1 MSIKLKFIF
10 ILILISVVSVAGY
23 KHFSQ
28 SEELSYDFVLAEK
41 GNIVQKV
48 SATGQVTPVKKIDLQ
63 FEIQGKIKD
72 VKVEKGEKVK
82 IGYILAKLDTTE
94 LEIQILE
101 AEAARNVAKANL
113 EKALSG
119 ASAEDIK
126 IYETAEENAQITLQ
140 NAELSLKN
148 AEQNLADVKAQAKE
162 DIDQSYQDALSSL
175 DGAYLKAYNALNT
188 VDLIQRTYFD
198 SNDQASIRAKE
209 SEQIIENA
217 VERVEICVA
226 TARQSLSSQD
236 IDSCSLETNKSL
248 NEINSNLISIRNTM
262 EEPIYRNVVSSS
274 DKTLLDNH
282 RTYINT
288 AYASIIN
295 SQQTISS
302 AKLSNESGINTAQA
316 SVDSAQSA
324 VTTAE
329 GNLKSAQNKLAQIKA
344 PPRKENVA
352 LFQAQLDQSKVSL
365 VRVKQQLSKAIL
377 VAPCNGIITDIK
389 KETGEMVRAMTQDTV
404 ISLICQGGFQIEVDI
419 PEADIGKLNL
429 QDQAKISLDAFSEKI
444 FQGSLIKID
453 PAETIIQGV
462 VYYNAIVGFNEADER
477 IKSGMTADV
486 DIIAHTK
493 ENVLT
498 VPQRSVLIKNGYKIV
513 RILNNEEINEIEVEI
528 GIRGSKGEI
537 EILSGLKEG
546 DKVITFIRE
555 K

>member
-82 IGYILAKLDTTE
+82 TGYILAKLDTTE

-140 NAELSLKN
+140 NAELTLKN
-148 AEQNLADVKAQAKE
+148 AEQNLVDVKAQAKE

-198 SNDQASIRAKE
+198 SNDQASIRTKE
-209 SEQIIENA
+209 SEQMIKNA
-217 VERVEICVA
+217 VKRIESCIE
-226 TARQSLSSQD
+226 TARQSSQNQD
-236 IDSCSLETNKSL
+236 ADFCLRETNESL
-248 NEINSNLISIRNTM
+248 NEINNNLISIRDTM
-262 EEPIYRNVVSSS
+262 EEPIYRNVVSST
-274 DKTLLDNH
+274 DKTSLDNH

-295 SQQTISS
+295 SKQTISS
-302 AKLSNESGINTAQA
+302 AKLSSESDINTAQA
-316 SVDSAQSA
+316 SVDSAQNA

-329 GNLKSAQNKLAQIKA
+329 GNLKSAQNKLVQIKA

-352 LFQAQLDQSKVSL
+352 LFQAQLDQSEVAL
-365 VRVKQQLSKAIL
+365 IRVKQQLSKAIL

-486 DIIAHTK
+486 DIIAQTK

-498 VPQRSVLIKNGYKIV
+498 VPQRAVLSKNGDKIV
-513 RILNNEEINEIEVEI
+513 RVLNNEEINEVEVEI